1 MTRAET
7 LLWRY
12 IKANRMDGVNFRRQ
26 VPIQNYIADFF
37 CFSAKL
43 VIELDGES
51 HDFAQ
56 RQAKDAKRD
65 EFLATE
71 GFEVLRFTSAQV
83 TSNLEGVVEAIRQA
97 LANQARGLPPL
108 PGPPP
113 QGGRERRELRERQR
127 RHARQKPQE
136 DQRQAAMTFTLS

>member
-12 IKANRMDGVNFRRQ
+12 IRADRIESAGFRRQ
-26 VPIQNYIADFF
+26 VPFRNYIADFV

-51 HDFAQ
+51 HDFAERQ
-56 RQAKDAKRD
+56 RRDSERDA
-65 EFLATE
+65 FFAAE
-71 GFEVLRFTSAQV
+71 GFDVLRFTNEQV

-97 LANQARGLPPL
+97 LAVRARGLPPSPAL
-108 PGPPP
+108 PHR
-113 QGGRERRELRERQR
+113 GGGSGESS
-127 RHARQKPQE
+127 ASDE
-136 DQRQAAMTFTLS
+136 DHPHDTNSSKTRGMQP

>member
-71 GFEVLRFTSAQV
+71 GFEVLRFTNAQV

-97 LANQARGLPPL
+97 LANQARGLPPSPAL
-108 PGPPP
+108 PHK
-113 QGGRERRELRERQR
+113 GGGSGESCASGKDDTRDKSPKRTRGRQ
-127 RHARQKPQE
+127 P
-136 DQRQAAMTFTLS
+136 